1 MVLIMA
7 NQVIKI
13 FSHNDL
19 DGFGAPLL
27 LETVKET
34 MFPHSEFDLTNCGA
48 GRIDEEFA
56 KWLQT
61 PEASRTTDV
70 YIMDMT
76 PDSDYTF
83 KQLNTNFANHWLVF
97 DHHETEAEL
106 REQYSANSI
115 RPANPKVNPS
125 ATSLVW
131 DWLTSQ
137 PHFMELSEDRRQ
149 QLEYLVKLIRA
160 YDTWDWQNDPNI
172 SEEERVAADNFDQLF
187 WFYPLQD
194 SASFVANVFSVGWEE
209 YAKQNQL
216 LIKTLNERRAKYLKS
231 HLKDT
236 LITKIAGHQLGL
248 VYADDYKSEIAHELL
263 IQHPDV
269 DAALVISPVS
279 VSLRSNGK
287 LDVAKFAEKYFNG
300 GGHADAAGG
309 RLTINPIEIGE
320 QAVADN
326 LAEIIKN
333 SQQTATS
340 NNTGTLADNLDPE
353 VAAKMVQLF
362 KK

>member
-1 MVLIMA
+1 MA

-34 MFPHSEFDLTNCGA
+34 MFPNTEFELTNCGA

-56 KWLQT
+56 KWLQSA
-61 PEASRTTDV
+61 EASRATDV

-76 PDSDYTF
+76 PDSEYTF
-83 KQLNTNFANHWLVF
+83 KQLNSNFANHWLVF
-97 DHHETEAEL
+97 DHHETEEEL
-106 REQYSANSI
+106 RNRYSANSI
-115 RPANPKVNPS
+115 TPANPQVNPS

-131 DWLTSQ
+131 DWLQDQ
-137 PHFMELSEDRRQ
+137 PHFTELTTGRRQ
-149 QLEYLVKLIRA
+149 QLAYLVELIRA
-160 YDTWDWQNDPNI
+160 YDTWDWQNDPDI
-172 SEEERVAADNFDQLF
+172 SEEEKVAADNLDQLF

-194 SASFVANVFSVGWEE
+194 SASFVENVFNAGWKE
-209 YAKQNQL
+209 YAEQNKL

-236 LITKIAGHQLGL
+236 LITKIDGHEFGL

-263 IQHPDV
+263 SQHPEV
-269 DAALVISPVS
+269 EAALVISPVS

-326 LAEIIKN
+326 LAETIKN
-333 SQQTATS
+333 SQQSTPE

-353 VAAKMVQLF
+353 VAAKMAKLF
-362 KK
+362 GK

>member
-1 MVLIMA
+1 MVLSMA

-34 MFPHSEFDLTNCGA
+34 MFSHCEFDLTNCGA

-61 PEASRTTDV
+61 PEASRATDV

-83 KQLNTNFANHWLVF
+83 KQLNANFANHWLVF

-106 REQYSANSI
+106 REQHSANSI
-115 RPANPKVNPS
+115 QPTNPQVNPS

-131 DWLTSQ
+131 DWLTRQ
-137 PHFMELSEDRRQ
+137 PHFAELSEERRQ
-149 QLEYLVKLIRA
+149 QLEYLVELIRA

-194 SASFVANVFSVGWEE
+194 SASFVANVFSVGWKE

-236 LITKIAGHQLGL
+236 LITKIAGHQLGF

-333 SQQTATS
+333 SQQTTATD
-340 NNTGTLADNLDPE
+340 NTGTLADNLDPE
-353 VAAKMVQLF
+353 VAAKMAQLF